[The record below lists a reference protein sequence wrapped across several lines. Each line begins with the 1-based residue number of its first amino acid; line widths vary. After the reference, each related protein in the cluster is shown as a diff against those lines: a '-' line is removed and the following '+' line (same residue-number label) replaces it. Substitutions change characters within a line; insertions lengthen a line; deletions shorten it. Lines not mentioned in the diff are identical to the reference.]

1 MDKARAQE
9 KILRTHLLGWQL
21 ISNNVCKDSQGIEGR
36 NSPIDISVTLVPHT
50 PIEMATIG
58 LFMFQMAKLEVPM
71 SICFGKIVVVRKPE
85 KTDMRS
91 ITNSEPEPRPSTP
104 KS

>member
-1 MDKARAQE
+1 MDKARAPE
-9 KILRTHLLGWQL
+9 KILRTHLPGWQL
-21 ISNNVCKDSQGIEGR
+21 ISNHVCKDSQGIEGR
-36 NSPIDISVTLVPHT
+36 NSPIDMSVTLVPHT
-50 PIEMATIG
+50 PTEMATIS

-71 SICFGKIVVVRKPE
+71 STYFRKIVVVRKLE

-104 KS
+104 KT